1 MLQGKSQVLISE
13 LKSIINRQNSYNNS
27 KYKIIDTDDNSYDG
41 IIVTQELLNGGYK
54 DVPKLKYSLEQQKSK
69 IITHVNQTYF
79 YVRDD
84 KHVGLPA
91 RVGDAIVWGDSF
103 SGLRVIFKKDIKT
116 VDEVVPLIETILV
129 DEDISRSI
137 NVFAVPIPEIWG
149 TIPSGILTLSTDAQ
163 KRLGITPVAGEYK
176 VESDSHIGTISYI
189 ETEEYKVQIQITD
202 EDLNYIKTGE
212 EIDREDSFLSG
223 LYHAGIISFREDT
236 EHPVLTCPKTGNSY
250 KLIVGRDIKVK
261 QDGSFV
267 VE

>member
-1 MLQGKSQVLISE
+1 MSE
-13 LKSIINRQNSYNNS
+13 MVKIVNRQNSYNNP
-27 KYKIIDTDDNSYDG
+27 KYKIIDNDDNSYDG

-91 RVGDAIVWGDSF
+91 SIGDAIVWGDSF

-116 VDEVVPLIETILV
+116 VDEVVPPIETIPV
-129 DEDISRSI
+129 DEAISRII

-149 TIPSGILTLSTDAQ
+149 TIPSGIFTLSADAQ

-176 VESDSHIGTISYI
+176 VEIEIG
-189 ETEEYKVQIQITD
+189 KGA
-202 EDLNYIKTGE
+202 LNYIKTGE
-212 EIDREDSFLSG
+212 DRDEYEDGFLSG